1 MINLIFPITI
11 DNPEN
16 RKFFEETKK
25 RKDIKFLVGVVEELK
40 EIYKTTAANKNVQV
54 AVYKSGANTEEIINA
69 IKDYAAKGKIIVVR
83 APITQKELDKF
94 VSSKADITYCTKKK
108 EGKIKTFFKELG
120 QKIIRTIFGFSPYQG
135 NGRAIA
141 FSEGPSDILREGYN
155 ISYATRVDRW
165 KGYSYAEVDVQ
176 GEEIKPCYNVK
187 SVALS
192 LSIWSFVLL
201 LAIAGTVVY
210 FCFMP
215 ATFLS
220 VFVAICGLFLS
231 ITALLIAVAI
241 SLLKINAGERY
252 YEKAIEIITEKE
264 KKTKVAKKQVAKKQA
279 TKKKTTNAK
288 AKTTKTKKE
297 NK

>member
-1 MINLIFPITI
+1 MINLIFPITV
-11 DNPEN
+11 DKPDN

-25 RKDIKFLVGVVEELK
+25 RKDINFLVGVSEDLK
-40 EIYKTTAANKNVQV
+40 EVYKPTATNKNVQV
-54 AVYKSGANTEEIINA
+54 CVYKNGSNTEEIINA
-69 IKDYAAKGKIIVVR
+69 LKDYTKKGKIIVIR
-83 APITQKELDKF
+83 APIAQRELDKF
-94 VSSKADITYCTKKK
+94 ISSNADITYCTKKK
-108 EGKIKTFFKELG
+108 EGKVKTFFKDLG
-120 QKIIRTIFGFSPYQG
+120 QKIVRTIFGFSPYQS

-141 FSEGPSDILREGYN
+141 FGEGPSDILREGYN

-176 GEEIKPCYNVK
+176 GEEIKPIYNVK

-192 LSIWSFVLL
+192 LAIWSIVLL
-201 LAIAGTVVY
+201 MAIAGTVVY

-231 ITALLIAVAI
+231 VTALLIAIAI

-264 KKTKVAKKQVAKKQA
+264 KIKKVA
-279 TKKKTTNAK
+279 TKKVATNKATAKKTAK
-288 AKTTKTKKE
+288 GKTKTTKKKE
-297 NK
+297 SK

>member
-25 RKDIKFLVGVVEELK
+25 RKDINFLVGVSEDLK
-40 EIYKTTAANKNVQV
+40 DAYTVTAANKNVQV
-54 AVYKSGANTEEIINA
+54 SIYKKGSNSEEIINA
-69 IKDYAAKGKIIVVR
+69 LKDYTKKGKIVIVR
-83 APITQKELDKF
+83 APIAQKELDKF
-94 VSSKADITYCTKKK
+94 FSSNADITYCTKKK

-120 QKIIRTIFGFSPYQG
+120 QKIVRTLFGFSPYQS

-141 FSEGPSDILREGYN
+141 FGEGPSDILREGYN

-176 GEEIKPCYNVK
+176 GEEVRPAYNVK

-192 LSIWSFVLL
+192 LAIWSFVLL

-215 ATFLS
+215 ANFLS
-220 VFVAICGLFLS
+220 VFVAICGLFLAV
-231 ITALLIAVAI
+231 TALLIATAI

-252 YEKAIEIITEKE
+252 YEKATEIITEKE
-264 KKTKVAKKQVAKKQA
+264 KKTRVAKKTVA
-279 TKKKTTNAK
+279 TKKATKKTTNGK
-288 AKTTKTKKE
+288 AKTTKKKE